1 MSNKTLEERVAAMEK
16 QLDALLANGAR
27 KPRAKDW
34 RRTLGAFTG
43 VNLMKQ
49 VFAEGRKIRA
59 AERRAVR
66 PRIAKGRQAS
76 S

>member
-16 QLDALLANGAR
+16 QLDALLANGAG
-27 KPRAKDW
+27 KSRAKDW

-43 VNLMKQ
+43 DNLMKQ

-59 AERRAVR
+59 AERRGVR
-66 PRIAKGRQAS
+66 PRIAKRRQAS